1 LLFDRGFQTK
11 DEDLNNLIVEARDR
25 FLRPGDQQVALEKL
39 WDAFERIK
47 TYFSSDKKSSSKL
60 LITKLGD
67 ELDRSYFEEEF
78 RALTDIG
85 NRYRIRHHETGKS
98 AITNPDNMKYLF
110 FRMLSLIDRCLNELR
125 ASEES

>member
-1 LLFDRGFQTK
+1 ITGADKSHSSEEAIDSAIADFQAFIDESVRANETVDINRLLDLNVNVELLFDRGFQTK

-67 ELDRSYFEEEF
+67 ELD
-78 RALTDIG
+78 
-85 NRYRIRHHETGKS
+85 
-98 AITNPDNMKYLF
+98 
-110 FRMLSLIDRCLNELR
+110 
-125 ASEES
+125 